1 MEENAVNNIA
11 VQEAD
16 TTGEVNNVSEGKSK
30 RAFEKFKSRF
40 VSLLSPERRKKTII
54 VTAVAAVIIIFLCV
68 FFTLTNPKNIA
79 KRYTKAVIT
88 GNEKAVSRLLA
99 YDNEEVWLSNS
110 GLYYLDSYVKVERFF
125 EKQSDIYEAD
135 IDSWNDFYKAYKR
148 YCRDG
153 LEDEYG
159 KYKISVKVRR
169 SNSISKNKLITSGEF
184 GSLSEVEKY
193 GFDSS
198 KASAYK
204 KVTVSWKISGEDGT
218 SRDTWDVYLAKVN
231 GFWKVL

>member
-16 TTGEVNNVSEGKSK
+16 TAGKVNNVSEGKSK
-30 RAFEKFKSRF
+30 RAFEKIKSRF
-40 VSLLSPERRKKTII
+40 VLLLSPERRKKTII
-54 VTAVAAVIIIFLCV
+54 VAAVAAVIIVSLCV

-79 KRYTKAVIT
+79 KRYTKAAIT
-88 GNEKAVSRLLA
+88 GDQKAVSRLLA
-99 YDNEEVWLSNS
+99 YDDEEAWLSNS
-110 GLYYLDSYVKVERFF
+110 GLYYLDSDVKEKKFF

-135 IDSWNDFYKAYKR
+135 IDSWNDFYKVIKR
-148 YCRDG
+148 NFRDG

-169 SNSISKNKLITSGEF
+169 SNSISKNKLTTYDEF
-184 GSLSEVEKY
+184 GSLDEVEKY
-193 GFDSS
+193 EFDSS

-204 KVTVSWKISGEDGT
+204 KVTVSWKISGEDDT
-218 SRDTWDVYLAKVN
+218 LRDTWDVYLAKVN

>member
-16 TTGEVNNVSEGKSK
+16 TAGKVNNVSEGKSK
-30 RAFEKFKSRF
+30 RAFEKIKSRF
-40 VSLLSPERRKKTII
+40 VLLLSPERRKKTII
-54 VTAVAAVIIIFLCV
+54 VAAVAAVIIVSLCV

-79 KRYTKAVIT
+79 KRYTKAAIT
-88 GNEKAVSRLLA
+88 GDQKAVSRLLA
-99 YDNEEVWLSNS
+99 YDDEEAWLSNS
-110 GLYYLDSYVKVERFF
+110 GLYYLDSDVKEKKFF

-135 IDSWNDFYKAYKR
+135 IDSWNDFYKVIKR
-148 YCRDG
+148 NFRDG

-169 SNSISKNKLITSGEF
+169 SNSISKNKLTTYDEF
-184 GSLSEVEKY
+184 GSLDEVEKY

-204 KVTVSWKISGEDGT
+204 KVTVSWKISGEDDT
-218 SRDTWDVYLAKVN
+218 LRDTWDVYLAKVN